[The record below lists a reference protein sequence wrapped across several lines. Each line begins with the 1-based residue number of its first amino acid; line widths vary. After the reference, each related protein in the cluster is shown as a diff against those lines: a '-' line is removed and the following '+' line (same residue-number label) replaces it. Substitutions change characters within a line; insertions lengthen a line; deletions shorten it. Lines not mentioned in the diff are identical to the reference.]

1 MPYNVALVTCFQG
14 RNCKTRMFISLDGVD
29 GSGKSTQHR
38 LLCEWLRGQG
48 LNVVACRDPGTTAA
62 GNALRELILK
72 QDEIPISPRTE
83 MLLYMA
89 ARAEL
94 VDEVIRP
101 ALAEGKTVVSDRYL
115 LANVVYQGH
124 ALGLDVEQLWEVGKI
139 ATAGV
144 MPALTVVLDLPA
156 EFAAKRMGRDLDR
169 VEQRGCEF
177 QQRVREGFLF
187 EARAARDG
195 IAVVDASGAIDD
207 VQAAVQA
214 AVRRVPGLFKKSE

>member
-1 MPYNVALVTCFQG
+1 
-14 RNCKTRMFISLDGVD
+14 MFISLDGVD

-38 LLCEWLRGQG
+38 LLCEWLREGG
-48 LNVVACRDPGTTAA
+48 LDVVACRDPGTTAA

-124 ALGLDVEQLWEVGKI
+124 ALGLDVEQLWKVGKI
-139 ATAGV
+139 ATDGL

-177 QQRVREGFLF
+177 QQRVREGFLL
-187 EARAARDG
+187 EARAAGDG